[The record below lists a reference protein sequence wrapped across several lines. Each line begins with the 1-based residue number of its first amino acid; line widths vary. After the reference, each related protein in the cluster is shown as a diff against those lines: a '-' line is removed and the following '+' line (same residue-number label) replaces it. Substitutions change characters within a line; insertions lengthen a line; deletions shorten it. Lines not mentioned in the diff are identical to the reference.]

1 MTDPHAK
8 THARPD
14 AIDRAA
20 GLEPD
25 TPAYNVR
32 ELRPEFLAGAEAC
45 RMGVLEPADDL
56 GLSPA
61 LRMAI
66 ARRVARTS
74 DNERIIAAYPQPE
87 LPMLAE
93 LADGGNPSDPY
104 LAAIAAHADMI
115 GSNPG
120 RASAEDLQQLLDAG
134 LTVPQVIALSEL
146 LAYVCFQIRIVHG
159 LTLLK
164 ESA

>member
-1 MTDPHAK
+1 MTDTHAK
-8 THARPD
+8 QHARPD

-20 GLEPD
+20 GLERGSPV
-25 TPAYNVR
+25 YGVR
-32 ELRPEFLAGAEAC
+32 DVRPEFLAGAEAC
-45 RMGVLEPADDL
+45 RKGVLAPVDDL
-56 GLSPA
+56 GLSPD

-66 ARRVARTS
+66 GRRVARTS
-74 DNERIIAAYPQPE
+74 GNQKLVAGYPIPETPE
-87 LPMLAE
+87 LAA
-93 LADGGNPSDPY
+93 LADGGDPADPY

-115 GSNPG
+115 AREPG
-120 RASAEDLQQLLDAG
+120 RAAAGDLQRLLDAG

-164 ESA
+164 DSR

>member
-1 MTDPHAK
+1 MTDTLAK
-8 THARPD
+8 DHIRPD

-20 GLEPD
+20 GLEPGM
-25 TPAYNVR
+25 PVYGVR
-32 ELRPEFLAGAEAC
+32 DLRPEFLAGAEAC
-45 RMGVLEPADDL
+45 RMGVLAPADDL
-56 GLSPA
+56 GLSPG

-74 DNERIIAAYPQPE
+74 DNERIVAAYPQPE

-93 LADGGNPSDPY
+93 LADGGDPSDPF

-115 GSNPG
+115 GSDPG
-120 RASAEDLQQLLDAG
+120 RASAGDLQRLLDAG

-159 LTLLK
+159 LSLLK
-164 ESA
+164 ETA

>member
-1 MTDPHAK
+1 MTDPLAK
-8 THARPD
+8 EHARPD

-20 GLEPD
+20 GLEPG
-25 TPAYNVR
+25 TPVYGVR
-32 ELRPEFLAGAEAC
+32 DLRPEFLAGAEAC
-45 RMGVLEPADDL
+45 RMGVLAPADDL

-61 LRMAI
+61 LRGAI

-74 DNERIIAAYPQPE
+74 DNPTLVASYPLPETPE
-87 LPMLAE
+87 LAA
-93 LADGGNPSDPY
+93 LADGGDPSDPY
-104 LAAIAAHADMI
+104 LAAIAVHADMI
-115 GSNPG
+115 GRDPG
-120 RASAEDLQQLLDAG
+120 RASAEDLQRLLDAG

-164 ESA
+164 DSE